1 MKDESKGISAP
12 DSMVEGLDDVL
23 NDVPNIVP
31 IEQEQLGDDVKT
43 DDESVE
49 TETKKRGRPAKQK
62 EETKAEEPEKVKE
75 SVKEDF
81 KTEEEEPE
89 ENSEESLIKTIASKL
104 GIELGEDDE
113 FEDSE
118 EGLIAFTERAG
129 KEFADQQLNNFF
141 EEHPDLG
148 EIFDY
153 VMLGGNVEDYYKA
166 ITPEIDYK
174 SIDIDNE
181 SVQKSVLKTLYR
193 NNGYSD
199 EQITKK
205 LDKFEIAGI
214 LKEEAEEAS
223 ILLAKAQEK
232 EKGALIENQRRE
244 AEQSRQRQAKIWGEM
259 EQIVK
264 NRKVQDFEIPVSE
277 IQSTLD
283 YMKKPVKNG
292 MSQWQIDQN
301 DLTLEDRAALA
312 FFMKNKG
319 KLGKYINQAA
329 TTQRVSTLRSKLTGG
344 KTTMKS
350 GMGNDSINTNDD
362 IVFDARPTKK

>member
-23 NDVPNIVP
+23 NEVPNIVP
-31 IEQEQLGDDVKT
+31 IENEQLGDDSKT
-43 DDESVE
+43 EEIVE
-49 TETKKRGRPAKQK
+49 TETKKRGRPAKPK
-62 EETKAEEPEKVKE
+62 EEVKVEETKVEEFKKEEPKVE
-75 SVKEDF
+75 T
-81 KTEEEEPE
+81 TEESEEQTE
-89 ENSEESLIKTIASKL
+89 EESLIKTIASKL
-104 GIELGEDDE
+104 GIELTEEDD

-129 KEFADQQLNNFF
+129 KEFADQQLNSFF

-153 VMLGGNVEDYYKA
+153 VMLGGKVEDYYKA

-174 SIDIDNE
+174 SVDLENE
-181 SVQKSVLKTLYR
+181 TVQKSILKTLYR

-223 ILLAKAQEK
+223 VLLAKAQEQ
-232 EKGALIENQRRE
+232 EKSVLIENQRKE
-244 AEQSRQRQAKIWGEM
+244 AEAIRQRQAKMWGEM

-301 DLTLEDRAALA
+301 ELTLEDRAALA

-344 KTTMKS
+344 KTTLK
-350 GMGNDSINTNDD
+350 GGVNTESISTNED
-362 IVFDARPTKK
+362 IVFDVRPNK

>member
-1 MKDESKGISAP
+1 MKDESKGVTAP
-12 DSMVEGLDDVL
+12 DSIVEGLEDVL
-23 NDVPNIVP
+23 VDVPSIVP
-31 IEQEQLGDDVKT
+31 
-43 DDESVE
+43 SVE
-49 TETKKRGRPAKQK
+49 EPQEPETPII
-62 EETKAEEPEKVKE
+62 EEPEKK
-75 SVKEDF
+75 KGRP
-81 KTEEEEPE
+81 KTKVEEPKVEEPKKPEEPE
-89 ENSEESLIKTIASKL
+89 TVVEEPESDENEESFIKTIADKL
-104 GIELGEDDE
+104 GIELGEDDD
-113 FEDSE
+113 FPDDED
-118 EGLIAFTERAG
+118 GLIAFTQKASA
-129 KEFADQQLNNFF
+129 EFADRQLNSFF

-153 VMLGGNVEDYYKA
+153 VMLGGKVEDYYKA

-174 SIDIDNE
+174 SVDLE
-181 SVQKSVLKTLYR
+181 SETVQKSILKTLYR

-223 ILLAKAQEK
+223 VLLAKAQEQ
-232 EKGALIENQRRE
+232 EKSVLIENQRRE
-244 AEQSRQRQAKIWGEM
+244 AEVTKQRQAKMWGEM

-329 TTQRVSTLRSKLTGG
+329 TTQRTNTLRNKLTGS

-350 GMGNDSINTNDD
+350 GIGNEGINTNED
-362 IVFDARPTKK
+362 IVFDLNPKK

>member
-31 IEQEQLGDDVKT
+31 VEQEQLGDST
-43 DDESVE
+43 ETEEETTE

-62 EETKAEEPEKVKE
+62 EEVKAEKPEEKE

-81 KTEEEEPE
+81 KNEEEAE

-129 KEFADQQLNNFF
+129 KEFADQQLNSFF

-174 SIDIDNE
+174 SIDIENE
-181 SVQKSVLKTLYR
+181 AVQKSVLKTLYR

-223 ILLAKAQEK
+223 VLLAKSQEK
-232 EKGALIENQRRE
+232 EKSVLIENQRRE
-244 AEQSRQRQAKIWGEM
+244 AEASRQRQARMWGEM

-344 KTTMKS
+344 KTSMKS
-350 GMGNDSINTNDD
+350 GIGNEGINTNDD
-362 IVFDARPTKK
+362 VLFDERPTKK

>member
-1 MKDESKGISAP
+1 MKDESKGVSAP
-12 DSMVEGLDDVL
+12 DSIVEGLDDVL
-23 NDVPNIVP
+23 SDVPAIVP
-31 IEQEQLGDDVKT
+31 PKEDDIVDPIKPEEVNEP
-43 DDESVE
+43 ES
-49 TETKKRGRPAKQK
+49 KKRGRPAKPK
-62 EETKAEEPEKVKE
+62 EEVKPDPIIDEGKKEDEPNDEPENN
-75 SVKEDF
+75 DD
-81 KTEEEEPE
+81 P
-89 ENSEESLIKTIASKL
+89 EESLIKTIADKL
-104 GIELGEDDE
+104 GIELTDDDT

-118 EGLIAFTERAG
+118 EGLIAFTQKAG
-129 KEFADQQLNNFF
+129 AEFADRQLNNFF

-153 VMLGGNVEDYYKA
+153 VMLGGKVEDFYKA
-166 ITPEIDYK
+166 ITPELDYK
-174 SIDIDNE
+174 SLDLENE
-181 SVQKSVLKTLYR
+181 TVQKSVLKTLYR

-214 LKEEAEEAS
+214 LQEEAEEAS
-223 ILLAKAQEK
+223 VLLAKAQEK
-232 EKGALIENQRRE
+232 EKSVLIENQRRE
-244 AEQSRQRQAKIWGEM
+244 AEINRQRQAKMWYDM

-329 TTQRVSTLRSKLTGG
+329 STQRASSLRSKLTGN

-350 GMGNDSINTNDD
+350 GIGNDGINTNED
-362 IVFDARPTKK
+362 IVFDVRPTK